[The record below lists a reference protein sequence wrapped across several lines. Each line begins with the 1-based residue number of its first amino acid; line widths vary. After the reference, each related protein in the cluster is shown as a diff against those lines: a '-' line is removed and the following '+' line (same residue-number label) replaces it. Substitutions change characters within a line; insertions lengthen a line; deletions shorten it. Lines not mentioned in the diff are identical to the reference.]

1 MSNAPN
7 ITNPSI
13 VRVGA
18 CREAMEGAEL
28 SMPPKIQKAFE
39 MILMSSGTEMSIPP
53 NRHNTFIV
61 TFGVV
66 NIASV
71 KSMSA
76 PPNNVIILISPG
88 TVH

>member
-1 MSNAPN
+1 MSNPPN

-18 CREAMEGAEL
+18 WREAIDGAEL
-28 SMPPKIQKAFE
+28 SMPPKIQNAFE
-39 MILMSSGTEMSIPP
+39 ITLMSSGTEISVPP
-53 NRHNTFIV
+53 NRHNIFMV

-71 KSMSA
+71 KSISA
-76 PPNNVIILISPG
+76 PPNIVMILISRG